1 MENRNRYIWSRIRH
15 WIDNKL
21 TANIWVQLGLFA
33 GVFLMALL
41 LLWLLYALTGAGGLR
56 QTLADIFGP
65 DQFINYAY
73 PDDGNT
79 SATPTVVLIASVV
92 ACLVGAII
100 FQGLLIATITNIIQT
115 RADKVKDGDVDYQ
128 FENHYL
134 ILGYNDKTVALIQS
148 FNGLDDTTPDI
159 VIAVEKGVPAL
170 REELEVQ
177 LDKVLFEHVT
187 LLHANRTREEDL
199 QHLCVA
205 QAKRIYI
212 IGEESE
218 SNHDLRNM
226 ECYNKISQHNDK
238 IDCFVYLQKQD
249 FFNLVAQY
257 GPNDIE
263 HFHMFNYE
271 ELWSRKVLVDV
282 NDDYGS
288 MAKLDYRSED
298 DNIAKCPE
306 KQVHLVV
313 MGMTE
318 MGEALA
324 REAAFVAHYRNFI
337 THGKR
342 TKITCVDPDMKR
354 KMKSFLGRHQT
365 FFQHCRYICRWW
377 DEVGEMKTCQNTID
391 EKNDFLDIEFEFIE
405 ADVMDYHVLQLL
417 KDWGNDTAGQFLNI
431 AFCQDD
437 MEANFRNSHRLP
449 TEVYISQTPI
459 WVYADN
465 TINSSVLE
473 HDRFRA
479 IHYFGGPNISIEENA
494 IELQWAKYVNWIYA
508 YLYDK
513 KISQDVI
520 QTKIDKKEYEK
531 EANDKWATLKID
543 KRWSNLYNALSLPFK
558 LRSIGAVYADD
569 KIVNANLTPEVV
581 ELLGEVEHNRWNAEQ
596 LLLGYRQK
604 KDEDEYKDEKEAKAN
619 FIHPDICPNAKLK
632 EYTKDKDR
640 KLLTYLID
648 AINREGGA
656 AVRHS

>member
-1 MENRNRYIWSRIRH
+1 MNNRNRNLWSRLLH
-15 WIDNKL
+15 WIDRRL
-21 TANIWVQLGLFA
+21 TANVWVQLGLFA
-33 GVFLMALL
+33 CVFLMALL

-73 PDDGNT
+73 PGDGNT

-92 ACLVGAII
+92 ACLVGAVI

-115 RADKVKDGDVDYQ
+115 RADKVKEGDVDYQ

-134 ILGYNDKTVALIQS
+134 ILGYNDKTVALMES
-148 FNGLDDTTPDI
+148 FVDKKDKKPLVSDI
-159 VIAVEKGVPAL
+159 VIAVEKEVQAL
-170 REELEVQ
+170 RDELEVQ
-177 LDKVLFEHVT
+177 MDKSLYEHVT
-187 LLHANRTREEDL
+187 LLHANRTQEEDL
-199 QHLCVA
+199 QRLCA
-205 QAKRIYI
+205 NRAARIYI
-212 IGEESE
+212 IGEEGE
-218 SNHDLRNM
+218 SNHDIRNM
-226 ECYNKISQHNDK
+226 ECYNILSEYK

-257 GPNDIE
+257 GPKDVE

-282 NDDYGS
+282 NDECGL
-288 MAKLDYRSED
+288 ATKLDYRSED

-324 REAAFVAHYRNFI
+324 REAAFVAHYPNFI
-337 THGKR
+337 THGIR
-342 TKITCVDPDMKR
+342 TKITCVDPDMER
-354 KMKSFLGRHQT
+354 KMKSFVGRHQT
-365 FFQHCRYICRWW
+365 LFQHCRYTCRWW
-377 DEVGEMKTCQNTID
+377 DVSGKEMTVFNNI
-391 EKNDFLDIEFEFIE
+391 EKEKDFLDIEFEFIE

-449 TEVYISQTPI
+449 TEVYISKTPI
-459 WVYADN
+459 WVYVDN
-465 TINSSVLE
+465 NFNSSVME

-494 IELQWAKYVNWIYA
+494 VELRWAKCVHSFYKELFGGEEWEN
-508 YLYDK
+508 LP
-513 KISQDVI
+513 IS
-520 QTKIDKKEYEK
+520 
-531 EANDKWATLKID
+531 L
-543 KRWSNLYNALSLPFK
+543 RWSNIYNALSLPFK
-558 LRSIGAVYADD
+558 LRSIGANFVEG
-569 KIVNANLTPEVV
+569 KIVNADLTPEIID
-581 ELLGEVEHNRWNAEQ
+581 LLGEVEHNRWNVER
-596 LLLGYRQK
+596 LLLGFRPPAIGEGHDK
-604 KDEDEYKDEKEAKAN
+604 FN
-619 FIHPDICPNAKLK
+619 FIHQNICPNVELD
-632 EYTKDKDR
+632 EDTKDKDR

-648 AINREGGA
+648 AINRDGGDP
-656 AVRHS
+656 VRHS

>member
-1 MENRNRYIWSRIRH
+1 MENRNRFVWSRLRH
-15 WIDNKL
+15 WIDSKL

-33 GVFLMALL
+33 GVFLLALL

-134 ILGYNDKTVALIQS
+134 ILGYNDKTVALINS
-148 FNGLDDTTPDI
+148 FVNKKKENTKSTVPDI
-159 VIAVEKGVPAL
+159 VIAVEKEVSAL
-170 REELEVQ
+170 RDMLEVQ
-177 LDKVLFEHVT
+177 LDKALYEHIT

-199 QHLCVA
+199 QRLCA
-205 QAKRIYI
+205 DRAARIYI
-212 IGEESE
+212 IGEEGE
-218 SNHDLRNM
+218 SNHDTRNM
-226 ECYNKISQHNDK
+226 ECYYILSMHKID

-257 GPNDIE
+257 GPEKIE

-282 NDDYGS
+282 ENEYDS
-288 MAKLDYRSED
+288 VAKLDYRSEE
-298 DNIAKCPE
+298 DNIAKCRE

-324 REAAFVAHYRNFI
+324 REAAFVAHYPNFI
-337 THGKR
+337 TNGIR
-342 TKITCVDPDMKR
+342 TKITCVDPEMKR
-354 KMKSFLGRHQT
+354 KMNSFVGRHLT
-365 FFQHCRYICRWW
+365 FFQHCRYTCRWW
-377 DEVGEMKTCQNTID
+377 DEVGEEKTFQNTID

-417 KDWGNDTAGQFLNI
+417 KDWGNDIKGQYLNI

-437 MEANFRNSHRLP
+437 REANFRNSHRLP
-449 TEVYISQTPI
+449 TEVYISKTPI

-465 TINSSVLE
+465 TTNSSILK

-479 IHYFGGPNISIEENA
+479 IHFFGGPNIPIEENA
-494 IELQWAKYVNWIYA
+494 IELRWAKNVHSFYKELFGGEAWEN
-508 YLYDK
+508 LP
-513 KISQDVI
+513 IS
-520 QTKIDKKEYEK
+520 
-531 EANDKWATLKID
+531 L
-543 KRWSNLYNALSLPFK
+543 RWSNIYNALSLPFK
-558 LRSIGAVYADD
+558 LRSISAEYDGR
-569 KIVNANLTPEVV
+569 KIVNAKLSPETVS
-581 ELLGEVEHNRWNAEQ
+581 LLGEVEHNRWNVEK
-596 LLLGYRQK
+596 LLLGFRPLAIGEVDNK
-604 KDEDEYKDEKEAKAN
+604 STKSN
-619 FIHPDICPNAKLK
+619 FIHPDILPNAKLK
-632 EYTKDKDR
+632 EKEKDKDI

-648 AINREGGA
+648 AINREDDA
-656 AVRHS
+656 PIEH

>member
-1 MENRNRYIWSRIRH
+1 
-15 WIDNKL
+15 
-21 TANIWVQLGLFA
+21 
-33 GVFLMALL
+33 MALL

-79 SATPTVVLIASVV
+79 SATPTVVLIASVA

-148 FNGLDDTTPDI
+148 FNGLDNTTPDI
-159 VIAVEKGVPAL
+159 VISVEKGVPAL

-199 QHLCVA
+199 RRVCVA

-226 ECYNKISQHNDK
+226 ECYNKISLHNDK

-257 GPNDIE
+257 GPEKIE

-271 ELWSRKVLVDV
+271 ELWSRKVLVDA
-282 NDDYGS
+282 NDEYGL
-288 MAKLDYRSED
+288 ATKLDYRSED

-318 MGEALA
+318 MGESLA
-324 REAAFVAHYRNFI
+324 REAAFVAHYPNFI
-337 THGKR
+337 THKIR
-342 TKITCVDPDMKR
+342 TKITCVDPEMER
-354 KMKSFLGRHQT
+354 KMKSFVGRHQT
-365 FFQHCRYICRWW
+365 FFQHCRYTCRWW
-377 DEVGEMKTCQNTID
+377 DVSGKEMTVFNNI
-391 EKNDFLDIEFEFIE
+391 EKEKDFLDIEFEFIE

-437 MEANFRNSHRLP
+437 REANFRNSHRLP
-449 TEVYISQTPI
+449 TEVYKSQVPI
-459 WVYADN
+459 WVYTDN
-465 TINSSVLE
+465 SFNSNALE

-479 IHYFGGPNISIEENA
+479 IHYFGSPNISIEENA
-494 IELQWAKYVNWIYA
+494 IELKWAKCLNSVYNAFWPKYA
-508 YLYDK
+508 
-513 KISQDVI
+513 
-520 QTKIDKKEYEK
+520 KEWEK
-531 EANDKWATLKID
+531 RPINE
-543 KRWSNLYNALSLPFK
+543 RWSNIYNVLSLPFK
-558 LRSIGAVYADD
+558 LRSIGAKFAEK
-569 KIVNANLTPEVV
+569 KIVNADLTPEIID
-581 ELLGEVEHNRWNAEQ
+581 LLGEVEHNRWNTEK

-604 KDEDEYKDEKEAKAN
+604 KNGEEKDKFN
-619 FIHPDICPNAKLK
+619 FIHSDICPNAELP
-632 EYTKDKDR
+632 EDTKDKDR
-640 KLLTYLID
+640 KLLSCLID
-648 AINREGGA
+648 SINREGGT